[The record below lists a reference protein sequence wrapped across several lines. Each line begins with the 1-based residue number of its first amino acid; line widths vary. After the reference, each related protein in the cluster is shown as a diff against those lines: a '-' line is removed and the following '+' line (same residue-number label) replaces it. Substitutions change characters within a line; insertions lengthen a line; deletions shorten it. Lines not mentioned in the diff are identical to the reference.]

1 MTPPR
6 EVEPTLAAMQAAAE
20 HARAANHH
28 AYQAPR
34 TPASIYDR
42 TGALHDLLGKT
53 EQLAQVL
60 AEHAQML
67 VVATPPGLYSDD
79 DSSPTVHAAT
89 ASAWLRRAT
98 SAVRD
103 ANDHVNLA
111 WSSLSHLGLRD
122 TDGAA

>member
-1 MTPPR
+1 MTPPDK
-6 EVEPTLAAMQAAAE
+6 VEPTLAAMQTAAE

-42 TGALHDLLGKT
+42 TGALYDLLVKT

-60 AEHAQML
+60 AEHAGAL
-67 VVATPPGLYSDD
+67 DVDPPPGLYSDD
-79 DSSPTVHAAT
+79 DGPPTAHAAT
-89 ASAWLRRAT
+89 ASARLARAA

-103 ANDHVNLA
+103 ARDHVNLA

-122 TDGAA
+122 PGGAA